1 MLRPRRVPSP
11 LSFQRYVLT
20 VVFTRGFVCRCR
32 VGVLH
37 STVGVVEFTSSTC
50 SPFPLPFH
58 PQKKSARFGRLAST
72 GRDPPRH
79 ANTARMGLTVWARE
93 LCQAWGLSAKD
104 DRYARPDTCVFCAK
118 FANADSSSF
127 LYEDAELVVF
137 RDWKPA
143 ATQHVLVIPKKH
155 ISSARALT
163 GTEDAGLAK
172 RMLDLGR
179 RVIGENAAAETS
191 DKKENNN
198 SDAGDVKTRFGFHL
212 PPFNSVDHL
221 HMHAF
226 QLPFVPGWKER
237 KYSVDSWARFAFEPA
252 GETVGRLQREAARED
267 TKTNSKL

>member
-1 MLRPRRVPSP
+1 
-11 LSFQRYVLT
+11 
-20 VVFTRGFVCRCR
+20 
-32 VGVLH
+32 
-37 STVGVVEFTSSTC
+37 
-50 SPFPLPFH
+50 
-58 PQKKSARFGRLAST
+58 
-72 GRDPPRH
+72 
-79 ANTARMGLTVWARE
+79 MGLTVWARE